1 MRRARTDP
9 ARKLANLS
17 LAATPSR
24 WVRVLAA
31 ISTALGLFGIV
42 YALTGSLWSSAAAD
56 GTVAMGQGLTILL
69 MSSLPLVAALGLL
82 ATGSGRRPLHVWGPL
97 ILLGLVVGT
106 VVYAYG
112 DGPDADRM
120 APAFAVGS
128 ALLGVALAWWV
139 TARVRGTG
147 GERLLVG
154 VSIGLVGAAFQG
166 TYLLPLAVFVA
177 PVVAAIVTFRGDL
190 RPRPNAD
197 RTSHA
202 SIHST

>member
-1 MRRARTDP
+1 M
-9 ARKLANLS
+9 
-17 LAATPSR
+17 
-24 WVRVLAA
+24 
-31 ISTALGLFGIV
+31 
-42 YALTGSLWSSAAAD
+42 
-56 GTVAMGQGLTILL
+56 
-69 MSSLPLVAALGLL
+69 
-82 ATGSGRRPLHVWGPL
+82 
-97 ILLGLVVGT
+97 
-106 VVYAYG
+106 VYAYG

-120 APAFAVGS
+120 TPAFAVGS